1 MPRQYVS
8 RVPASVTDP
17 RRRVYLAMLAAV
29 DESVGGVVAALKE
42 AGQYDNTV
50 IVFTTD
56 NGGSVGHAASNYP
69 LR

>member
-1 MPRQYVS
+1 M
-8 RVPASVTDP
+8 TDP

-42 AGQYDNTV
+42 AGQYDNTI